1 MPGASVRARQ
11 AIGWFILI
19 ISTGTFLIG
28 MYLAGVANCQ
38 HDCGYATG
46 SIAAGVIIASVAWF
60 IIGIL
65 IKNSDF

>member
-1 MPGASVRARQ
+1 
-11 AIGWFILI
+11 
-19 ISTGTFLIG
+19 